1 MFKVFVYSL
10 FLTFISLIVFNQVIS
25 HEIKNQ
31 TRELNKI
38 NSSIRYQENKEILL
52 KTDWVVRTSPARLK
66 DLAEKHF
73 TKLRLE
79 AAKGENIK
87 FIKLE
92 EEKN

>member
-10 FLTFISLIVFNQVIS
+10 LLTFISLIVSNQIIS

-31 TRELNKI
+31 TRKLNNI
-38 NSSIRYQENKEILL
+38 NAVIQHEENKENLL

-66 DLAEKHF
+66 VLSDKHRS
-73 TKLRLE
+73 TLKLSP
-79 AAKGENIK
+79 AKGKNIK

-92 EEKN
+92 EKI